1 MYAQLIPVAGIVAEI
16 HVTTTT
22 TIADNL
28 SPMNRMT
35 KLLNAVCFLGLVSC
49 VGPNQQ
55 SLPHKG
61 AKNIS
66 ATISELDSLDIDA
79 IDTSTR
85 GNLVLSGDTLYF
97 ADMRYCSLHKYDLSG
112 KYLGKKLGEGNGPGE
127 LPSLLYASQ
136 LSGCNDSIVIV
147 DSSIRMYLYDVSKD
161 SLISLGNVDFGWGS
175 HTEGYDS
182 PGVYN
187 IMEMT
192 DFGITFAKMADGKIA
207 LPVSIIKRFV
217 GDEID
222 KERYE
227 KGHILGMLDPA
238 SMKVGEVFGKFTPFM
253 LENPTPGFE
262 FFDYAYNDADHKY
275 YISFATDPKLYCMN
289 ESGEMEYSF
298 GEDPQEVKR
307 TYTVGYNDPY
317 ETFKEDIKD
326 GQIGCNSGVAY
337 FKDKNL
343 VLRTTLLDFASG
355 RVALQAY
362 RDNDLI
368 FEKEMPPYFKLLGYA
383 DGYFIG
389 CRFLPVE
396 KDEDNVAFRIYKFN
410 IQA

>member
-1 MYAQLIPVAGIVAEI
+1 MIRKV
-16 HVTTTT
+16 
-22 TIADNL
+22 
-28 SPMNRMT
+28 
-35 KLLNAVCFLGLVSC
+35 KLLCAACFIGLVSC
-49 VGPNQQ
+49 VGPNQD

-61 AKNIS
+61 SKKIS
-66 ATISELDSLDIDA
+66 AYISELDSIDIDA

-85 GNLVLSGDTLYF
+85 GNLLLSGDTLYF
-97 ADMRYCSLHKYDLSG
+97 ADMRYCTLHKYDLAG
-112 KYLGKKLGEGNGPGE
+112 KYLGKKLGEGNGPDE
-127 LPSLLYASQ
+127 LPSLLYASP
-136 LSGCNDSIVIV
+136 LSGCNDSIVII
-147 DSSIRMYLYDVSKD
+147 DSSIRMYLYNNPKD

-175 HTEGYDS
+175 DSDGYDS

-192 DFGITFAKMADGKIA
+192 DFGITFTKMDDGKIVF
-207 LPVSIIKRFV
+207 PISIIRRFV

-227 KGHILGMLDPA
+227 KGHTFGMLDPT
-238 SMKVGEVFGKFTPFM
+238 STKVVKVFGKFAPFM

-298 GEDPQEVKR
+298 GEDCQDVKR

-317 ETFKEDIKD
+317 DTFKEDIKD
-326 GQIGCNSGVAY
+326 GQIGCNTGVVY
-337 FKDKNL
+337 VKDKNL

-383 DGYFIG
+383 NGYFIG

-396 KDEDNVAFRIYKFN
+396 IDDNNVAFRIYKFN
-410 IQA
+410 IHA

>member
-1 MYAQLIPVAGIVAEI
+1 MVNIVAETL
-16 HVTTTT
+16 VATTI

-49 VGPNQQ
+49 VGPNHDT
-55 SLPHKG
+55 LPHKG
-61 AKNIS
+61 TKNIS
-66 ATISELDSLDIDA
+66 ATISELDSIDIDA

-85 GNLVLSGDTLYF
+85 GNLVLLGDTLYF
-97 ADMRYCSLHKYDLSG
+97 ADMRYCALHKYDLSG
-112 KYLGKKLGEGNGPGE
+112 KYLGKKLGEGNGPNE
-127 LPSLLYASQ
+127 LPNLLYAST
-136 LSGCNDSIVIV
+136 LSNNNDTIVLI
-147 DSSIRMYLYDVSKD
+147 DSSVRMYLYDVSKD
-161 SLISLGNVDFGWGS
+161 SLNNLGNVDFGWG
-175 HTEGYDS
+175 TGDQNYDS

-187 IMEMT
+187 IMQMT
-192 DFGITFAKMADGKIA
+192 DFGTTFTKMDDGKIIF
-207 LPVSIIKRFV
+207 PVSIIRRFV

-227 KGHILGMLDPA
+227 KGHTLGMLDPA
-238 SMKVGEVFGKFTPFM
+238 SMKVGKVFGKFAPFM

-298 GEDPQEVKR
+298 GEDPQDVKR
-307 TYTVGYNDPY
+307 TYTIGYNDPY

-326 GQIGCNSGVAY
+326 GQIGCNTGVVY
-337 FKDKNL
+337 VKDKNL

-368 FEKEMPPYFKLLGYA
+368 FEKEMPPYFKLLGYTN
-383 DGYFIG
+383 GYFIG

-410 IQA
+410 IPT